1 MIKYKLAICDCY
13 LLLLKDDT
21 DTGRDPERDI
31 KKEPLFS
38 DDTIENETKP
48 IDVKKTA
55 VQDAGHAVK
64 EENVKCNC
72 DD

>member
-1 MIKYKLAICDCY
+1 MILI
-13 LLLLKDDT
+13 LEILT
-21 DTGRDPERDI
+21 DI

-38 DDTIENETKP
+38 DDTLENETKP
-48 IDVKKTA
+48 IDAKKTA